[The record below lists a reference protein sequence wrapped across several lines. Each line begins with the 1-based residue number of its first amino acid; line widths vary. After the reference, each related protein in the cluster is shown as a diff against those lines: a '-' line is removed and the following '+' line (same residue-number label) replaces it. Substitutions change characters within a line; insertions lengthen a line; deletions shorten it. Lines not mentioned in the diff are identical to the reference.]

1 MINSDHRAQNP
12 MPTSND
18 SLLDEARSCADGVE
32 LCLLEPQ
39 KKLTLKPETEEL
51 TWVLDVCRMLEVL

>member
-1 MINSDHRAQNP
+1 MTIVAQNP

-18 SLLDEARSCADGVE
+18 LLLDEARSCTDGVE
-32 LCLLEPQ
+32 LCLLGPQ

-51 TWVLDVCRMLEVL
+51 TWVLDVWQMLDVL